1 MFELTGRFTL
11 IHQRSGAVTAAVNVG
26 SPTVNTTIT
35 SVTNTS
41 INVTANMSYSD
52 AVILN
57 VIYMDCNG
65 EKLYIN
71 AKLLS
76 KYFLHIS

>member
-1 MFELTGRFTL
+1 MTT
-11 IHQRSGAVTAAVNVG
+11 AVNVG
-26 SPTVNTTIT
+26 SAVVNITIK

-41 INVTANMSYSD
+41 INVSATLSYSD

-57 VIYMDCNG
+57 GTYMACNG
-65 EKLYIN
+65 KKLYIN
-71 AKLLS
+71 AQLPS